1 MKLNDK
7 NIVILIVL
15 LISGATLVY
24 LTIISY
30 DVEMIL
36 SSTVPIQMLPLI
48 IIISVVI
55 IILSILLFLI
65 K

>member
-7 NIVILIVL
+7 NIVLLIVL
-15 LISGATLVY
+15 LISGAMLVY

-30 DVEMIL
+30 NVEMIL

-48 IIISVVI
+48 IISVVM
-55 IILSILLFLI
+55 IILSILLFFI

>member
-15 LISGATLVY
+15 LISGAMLVY

-30 DVEMIL
+30 DVEIIL

-48 IIISVVI
+48 IISVVM

>member
-7 NIVILIVL
+7 NIVLLIVL
-15 LISGATLVY
+15 LISGAMLVY

-30 DVEMIL
+30 NVEMIL
-36 SSTVPIQMLPLI
+36 SSTVPIQILPLI
-48 IIISVVI
+48 IISVVM
-55 IILSILLFLI
+55 IILSILLFFI

>member
-48 IIISVVI
+48 IISVVI
-55 IILSILLFLI
+55 IILSILLFLV

>member
-7 NIVILIVL
+7 NIVILMVL

-48 IIISVVI
+48 IISVVI
-55 IILSILLFLI
+55 IILSILLFLV

>member
-7 NIVILIVL
+7 NIVLLIVL
-15 LISGATLVY
+15 LISGAMLVY
-24 LTIISY
+24 LTITSY
-30 DVEMIL
+30 NVEMIL

-48 IIISVVI
+48 IISVVM
-55 IILSILLFLI
+55 IILSILLFFI

>member
-7 NIVILIVL
+7 NIVLLIVL
-15 LISGATLVY
+15 LISGAMLVY

-30 DVEMIL
+30 NAEMIL

-48 IIISVVI
+48 IISVVM
-55 IILSILLFLI
+55 IILSILLFFI